1 MRRVMEMKQGAK
13 TRPHFLV
20 WKISIYTTFWQIA
33 LFDVVQKQ
41 TTSRVPRA
49 TSTRDEYRASHAWS
63 VGELERKCS
72 VILVLAVVDDPLY
85 R

>member
-1 MRRVMEMKQGAK
+1 MMEIKQGAK
-13 TRPHFLV
+13 TRPHFLM

-41 TTSRVPRA
+41 TTSRVPKA
-49 TSTRDEYRASHAWS
+49 TSTRDEYRASRAWS
-63 VGELERKCS
+63 VDELQRKCS
-72 VILVLAVVDDPLY
+72 VILLLAVVDETLY